1 MYGYLSRGP
10 CSIIL
15 PCQRKLNINP
25 ESKFI
30 TPKRSVLIFI
40 LLEFLII
47 GYVYFDFLVL
57 NKYFLFK
64 DIGSDTINYAYTN
77 FIQISRYLRQSGIPG
92 WAFNQGIGQNIYP
105 FMLGEPFANILYIAG
120 ENHLHKAI
128 IYVEACKILLGG
140 FFFYLFLLK
149 IKINPTISIVGAIMF
164 SMSSYMI
171 LGGSWYQF
179 STEAVYAA
187 LLLYSYEK
195 YLQDN
200 NPLLLPIPFA
210 LIASYQPFNLYW
222 YGLLIILY
230 AMIRTREFLMSR
242 KFFKHVSIVT
252 GFGFLGAFIAGIFI
266 LPNLHQYIYSSRVLG
281 ESSQQTYL
289 TDLAILSYVG
299 IVEFLT
305 VIARLFSNDLLGN
318 GNLFSGWD
326 NYLESPMLYTGLIS
340 ILLFPQYIAQN
351 LKNKKKIIILLCLF
365 LPFIFPYFR
374 YALWLFTGNYYRTYS
389 FIVSMMLLI
398 GSLKALDKLHINK
411 TINFKILFYTFCV
424 LSCGLFVIF
433 LSKDIKVT
441 NNIAFLIFG
450 LLSAYTAII
459 FAIMKRGAPYL
470 LNGMLI
476 IIIIEAAFFA
486 KITISDRIA
495 LTPSDFEKG
504 KNYKDLTLD
513 GLNEIHLVDKGFFRI
528 TKDYFSNN
536 TYEISYNDSKVQNYY
551 GISSYNSFNQWNYVR
566 FLDRVNVI
574 DANDTQSTIWIKGP
588 NSRLLL
594 LSLLGAKYYFAME
607 PISEIGQMYFKNKFS
622 IKNLTVYENE
632 NVLPLGFAYTRIAAE
647 SDHQKLSSFQKDVNL
662 LKLCILSDQDFEQ
675 FKKSYNSSDIIQYP
689 NYAIDD
695 YSRDINIL
703 KEDSFN
709 TSYFSDNYINGNIS
723 LDIPGIL
730 FFSIPFDDGWKIL
743 VNDQIVKPLRINYGF
758 MGIPLD
764 SGEYSISLKFFPPW
778 LWSGCFV
785 SLISLIVYLYLI
797 KYFRRKNE
805 SN

>member
-1 MYGYLSRGP
+1 MHCCLPRGL

-15 PCQRKLNINP
+15 FCKRKSNINP

-40 LLEFLII
+40 LLEFLILW
-47 GYVYFDFLVL
+47 YVYFDFLIL

-120 ENHLHKAI
+120 ENHLHKVI

-149 IKINPTISIVGAIMF
+149 IKINPTISIVGAVMF

-187 LLLYSYEK
+187 LMLYSYEK
-195 YLQDN
+195 YLQDH

-222 YGLLIILY
+222 YGLLILFY
-230 AMIRTREFLMSR
+230 ALIRFENKIMSR
-242 KFFKHVSIVT
+242 NFYIHVSKVT
-252 GFGFLGAFIAGIFI
+252 GFAFLGAFTAAIF
-266 LPNLHQYIYSSRVLG
+266 LFPNLHQYIYSSRVLG
-281 ESSQQTYL
+281 ESSLQTHL
-289 TDLAILSYVG
+289 SDMAILSYAG
-299 IVEFLT
+299 TVESLT

-340 ILLFPQYIAQN
+340 LLLFPQYIAQN
-351 LKNKKKIIILLCLF
+351 SKNKKKIIILLCACI
-365 LPFIFPYFR
+365 PFFFPFFR

-389 FIVSMMLLI
+389 FIISMMLLI
-398 GSLKALDKLHINK
+398 GSLKALQRFYINK
-411 TINFKILFYTFCV
+411 TINYKLLVYTFCV

-433 LSKDIKVT
+433 FSNDIEMT
-441 NNIAFLIFG
+441 NNITFLIVG

-459 FAIMKRGAPYL
+459 FAVKKLGSPYW
-470 LNGMLI
+470 LNGLLI
-476 IIIIEAAFFA
+476 IIIIEAALFA
-486 KITISDRIA
+486 KITVSDRIA
-495 LTPSDFEKG
+495 LTPSDFQKG
-504 KNYKDLTLD
+504 KNYKGITIDA
-513 GLNEIHLVDKGFFRI
+513 LNEINKIDDGFFRI

-574 DANDTQSTIWIKGP
+574 NANDTQSTIWIKGP

-594 LSLLGAKYYFAME
+594 LSLLGSKYYFAME
-607 PISEIGQMYFKNKFS
+607 PISEIGQMYFRKKIS

-647 SDHQKLSSFQKDVNL
+647 SDHQKLSSFQKDVNI
-662 LKLCILSDQDFEQ
+662 LKLCILSDQDFVQ
-675 FKKSYNSSDIIQYP
+675 FEDSYISSDIKKYP
-689 NYAIDD
+689 NYTLDE

-703 KEDSFN
+703 KENSFK
-709 TSYFSDNYINGNIS
+709 TSYFSDNLIKGDIF
-723 LDIPGIL
+723 LDMPGIL
-730 FFSIPFDDGWKIL
+730 FFSIPFDEGWEIL
-743 VNDQIVKPLRINYGF
+743 VNDQTINPLRINYGF
-758 MGIPLD
+758 LGIPLG
-764 SGEYSISLKFFPPW
+764 SGKYSISLNFFPPW
-778 LWSGCFV
+778 LKSGCFV
-785 SLISLIVYLYLI
+785 SFISLLFYLYFI
-797 KYFRRKNE
+797 KIYRRNNG